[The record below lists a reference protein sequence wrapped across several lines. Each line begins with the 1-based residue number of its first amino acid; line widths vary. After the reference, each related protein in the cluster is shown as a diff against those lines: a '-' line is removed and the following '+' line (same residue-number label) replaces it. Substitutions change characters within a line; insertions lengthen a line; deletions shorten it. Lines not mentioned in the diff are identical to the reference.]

1 VSHCGICER
10 RLDHDWDPYYV
21 ENDPGHYD
29 GDVYLVRMGNGRI
42 VRSCWSCWMKVSPIE
57 KPEVDWVRFE
67 AERDLWNEFH
77 RLLVASPDL
86 DTFEASLGVRD
97 PA

>member
-1 VSHCGICER
+1 
-10 RLDHDWDPYYV
+10 
-21 ENDPGHYD
+21 
-29 GDVYLVRMGNGRI
+29 
-42 VRSCWSCWMKVSPIE
+42 MKVSPIE